1 MNARLVMKQYSEKN
15 FESSRKIEKE
25 KLNFGYQSTY
35 ITLMGLIVFL
45 LLYYVWILNANA
57 TKGYTIRQL
66 EETQKELKVELDRLN
81 VKIAELDSLETMSSD
96 ELFQDMVPIEDP
108 NYLVLKE
115 NVQFAFKD

>member
-66 EETQKELKVELDRLN
+66 EETQK
-81 VKIAELDSLETMSSD
+81 
-96 ELFQDMVPIEDP
+96 
-108 NYLVLKE
+108 
-115 NVQFAFKD
+115 